1 MLPRILQT
9 RTHWSTVLY
18 IHSKRIFSCMINSTK
33 VRTSGHFVLN
43 LVNVIYQIS
52 VCKTE
57 DFL

>member
-1 MLPRILQT
+1 MLPRNLQI

-18 IHSKRIFSCMINSTK
+18 IHSKRILSCMIHSTK

-43 LVNVIYQIS
+43 VGNVIYQIS